1 MQKML
6 ALGPTWGNPVGM
18 RISPLWSLAAVASL
32 VVAAA
37 CGGGQAEPVTPTT
50 PSASASDSSTAPTA
64 SATASASATTDA
76 TGPVWKDDM
85 TKDQQVAY
93 MKANVAPRMGKVF
106 QEHDAK
112 KYAEF
117 SCKTCHGPQ
126 YKVPKDFLPKLT
138 MKGGELTAFKE
149 KAEMSKF
156 MHEKVVPEM
165 AAAMGQKPYDPATKT
180 GFGCMGCHTVEM
192 K

>member
-1 MQKML
+1 
-6 ALGPTWGNPVGM
+6 M

-32 VVAAA
+32 VAAAA

-50 PSASASDSSTAPTA
+50 PSASTSDSSTAPTDGA
-64 SATASASATTDA
+64 
-76 TGPVWKDDM
+76 GPVWKSDM

-126 YKVPKDFLPKLT
+126 YKEPKEFLPKLT
-138 MKGGELTAFKE
+138 MKDGNLTAFTDKPE
-149 KAEMSKF
+149 ISKF

-165 AAAMGQKPYDPATKT
+165 AAAMGQKAYDPATKQ
-180 GFGCMGCHTVEM
+180 GFGCMGCHAVEM

>member
-1 MQKML
+1 MDSK
-6 ALGPTWGNPVGM
+6 TRTRN
-18 RISPLWSLAAVASL
+18 RPLWSLAAVAFL
-32 VVAAA
+32 VAAAA
-37 CGGGQAEPVTPTT
+37 CGGGQAEPTTPTA
-50 PSASASDSSTAPTA
+50 PGASASASAAAPSGSAAAVPVPTA
-64 SATASASATTDA
+64 WTD
-76 TGPVWKDDM
+76 DL
-85 TKDQQVAY
+85 TKDQQIAY

-117 SCKTCHGPQ
+117 NCKTCHGPQ

-138 MKGGELTAFKE
+138 MKGGDLTAFTDKP
-149 KAEMSKF
+149 EMAKF

-165 AAAMGQKPYDPATKT
+165 AAALGEKPYDPATKA
-180 GFGCMGCHTVEM
+180 GFGCMGCHSVEM